1 MRRLNEW
8 LFQRHLDDDE
18 IITLYVHKHW
28 LLGIKALFWP
38 SFSFLAGWFF
48 LYAAPIRVVFLLCAL
63 WSIGSIVWWMR
74 NFLDYYL
81 DAWLITDH
89 GIIDVQ
95 WYGWFHRS
103 STRILYSDVQGVSYE
118 IKGVSATLLRYGTIA
133 VEKISTGSAV
143 SLEQI
148 PHPREVEA
156 EILKNMENY
165 LHSKNLKDA
174 KRVQDILA
182 NVISRELSLGDLKKK
197 NT

>member
-1 MRRLNEW
+1 MQRFNNW
-8 LFQRHLDDDE
+8 LFNRHLDDDE
-18 IITLYVHKHW
+18 RITLYVHKHW
-28 LLGIKALFWP
+28 LLGVKVLFWP
-38 SFSFLAGWFF
+38 TFAFLAGWFF
-48 LYAAPIRVVFLLCAL
+48 LYAAPIRPVLLICTL
-63 WSIGSIVWWMR
+63 WSIGSIVWWIR

-95 WYGWFHRS
+95 WFGWFHRS

-118 IKGVSATLLRYGTIA
+118 IKGIAATFLRYGTIA

-143 SLEQI
+143 SLEKV
-148 PHPREVEA
+148 PHPRAIEA

-182 NVISRELSLGDLKKK
+182 NVISRELSLEDMKGKH
-197 NT
+197 